1 LTDSRK
7 TGSELRR
14 VQEQLLIMDRAM
26 NATSAAL
33 CIVSMEGRIEYANS
47 AFAAMWGVDDP
58 ESLKGSRLNELPLPP
73 SYLSSLADIKKLTE
87 VRQESWFQIGN
98 KPRFYLEANAVLLD
112 SGNRPEQWAL
122 CSLMD
127 RTEKKTTEEQLM
139 IRLRY
144 EEGLARCS
152 SALLMRGPEALG
164 RALRAVRETIGS
176 DRVFLFENF
185 ADETDGLCAR
195 MTLEACAEAAP
206 SGDEIPQMRHLPYD
220 SGFSRWRKE
229 LADKRMI
236 SGPISG
242 FPERE
247 RRVFTLQGISWI
259 AALPIWIEDDWYGF
273 LGIAEKEE
281 DRSLTDED
289 FRFLSMAVQMIAI
302 YLTRIRIGSQLR
314 ESDRRLELAM
324 RGANDGIWDQP
335 DVNRDEEWWSPR
347 FYELL
352 GYEPGEIRASS
363 QQFVEMLQ
371 PEDRE
376 RVVAVERDHLRG
388 GLVCY
393 DVEHRLRT
401 KDGSYRWFRTRGQG
415 TRDERREVSRL
426 SGTMVDIHD
435 RKMAEEALLISR
447 QQFESLLQNLGEGVA
462 VMDKDKTFVF
472 SNPTAESIFGV
483 PAGGLVGRNLREFL
497 DHQGLAVIEAQ
508 SRLRKRGK
516 QSTYELE
523 IRPPSGS
530 RCQLEITGRPNAS
543 PDARFSGTLAIFRD
557 ITGQKEA
564 EAELERVRDQLAW
577 LNRELEEALLKAKQ
591 KAEEAD
597 AANRAKSDFLAN
609 MSHEIRTPMNGI
621 MGMVGLLLDTKLDS
635 EQVDF
640 VETIQGSADV
650 LLSIINDILDFSKI
664 EAGKLYLEILDFD
677 LRSTLEDMNDLLAI
691 RPQQKGLEYVC
702 LVEPEVPSNLLGDPG
717 RLRQILTN
725 LIGNA
730 AKFTETGEIVVRA
743 QLAGQTPE
751 KVQLRFSVTDTGIG
765 IPQDKLARLFDP
777 FTQADAS
784 TTRRFGGTGLGLS
797 ICARLVELMDGEI
810 GVESTEGRG
819 STFWFTTV
827 FAVRPAEAVRVQLP
841 MVDIR
846 DKRILIVDDNDTN
859 RYVLRKQLLA
869 WGCGC
874 EEASEGQQA
883 LAMLKEAAEAG
894 KPFDIAILDM
904 RMPKMDGETL
914 GRKIKSDG
922 TIGRVKLVMMSSVG
936 LRGDGARVKEIGF
949 SAYLSKPI
957 KQSQLYDCL
966 ATVAGEGEPV
976 EGKKRTLVTRH
987 TLSEQRR
994 GSLRILLAEDN
1005 PTNQKV
1011 ALGLLNK
1018 MGYRADAVADGQEV
1032 LTALALA
1039 PYDLVLMDVQMP
1051 EIDGLEAASRIRASD
1066 PAVLDPKIPI
1076 IAMTAHALAEDREMC
1091 LKAGMDDYVSKP
1103 VDAQKLVEA
1112 IERVVGNAPAAARH
1126 RSQPRLPATPIEI
1139 FDQSVLAE
1147 LFGEDKKMIRSI
1159 LEGFVEDLPPQLADM
1174 AGCLKQDDLGSLT
1187 RLGHTLKGAAVTV
1200 GATQLRDIAAD
1211 IETACSA
1218 QDLDKARILFS
1229 RLQAAWAALSEL
1241 LKGTM

>member
-73 SYLSSLADIKKLTE
+73 SYLSSVADIKKLTE
-87 VRQESWFQIGN
+87 VRHKSWCQIGN
-98 KPRFYLEANAVLLD
+98 KPRFYLEANAILLD
-112 SGNRPEQWAL
+112 SGNRPGRWAL

-127 RTEKKTTEEQLM
+127 RTEIKITEEQLT

-152 SALLMRGPEALG
+152 SALLIRGPEALAN
-164 RALRAVRETIGS
+164 ALRTLRETVGS

-185 ADETDGLCAR
+185 ADETDGLCAQ
-195 MTLEACAEAAP
+195 MTQEARAEAA
-206 SGDEIPQMRHLPYD
+206 SAGDEIPQMRHLPYD
-220 SGFSRWRKE
+220 SGYSRWRKE
-229 LADKRMI
+229 LTAKRMI

-242 FPERE
+242 FPESE
-247 RRVFTLQGISWI
+247 RRMFTLQGISWI
-259 AALPIWIEDDWYGF
+259 AVLPLWIEDGWYGF
-273 LGIAEKEE
+273 LGIADKEE

-289 FRFLSMAVQMIAI
+289 LRFVSTAAQMITT
-302 YLTRIRIGSQLR
+302 YLTRMRISSRLR
-314 ESDRRLELAM
+314 ESEQRLELAM
-324 RGANDGIWDQP
+324 LGANDGIWDRP
-335 DVNRDEEWWSPR
+335 DVNRDDEWWSPR

-352 GYEPGEIRASS
+352 GYEPGEIRASF
-363 QQFVEMLQ
+363 QQFGELLH

-376 RVVAVERDHLRG
+376 RTIAVDLEHRRG
-388 GLVCY
+388 GPAI
-393 DVEHRLRT
+393 DVEYRLRT
-401 KDGSYRWFRTRGQG
+401 KDGSYRWFRSRGQG
-415 TRDERREVSRL
+415 TRDERGEVRRL
-426 SGTMVDIHD
+426 SGTIVDVHD
-435 RKMAEEALLISR
+435 RKMAEEALLSSK
-447 QQFESLLQNLGEGVA
+447 QQFESLVQNLGEGVA
-462 VMDKDKTFVF
+462 VADKDDTFVF

-497 DHQGLAVIEAQ
+497 DHRGLDAVEAQ

-523 IRPPSGS
+523 IRQPSGS
-530 RCQLEITGRPNAS
+530 RRQLEITGRPNAS

-557 ITGQKEA
+557 ITEQKEA

-621 MGMVGLLLDTKLDS
+621 MGMVGLLLDTKLNS
-635 EQVDF
+635 EQLDF
-640 VETIQGSADV
+640 VETIQGSADS

-664 EAGKLYLEILDFD
+664 EAGKLDLEILDFD

-691 RPQQKGLEYVC
+691 SPQKKGLEYVC

-730 AKFTETGEIVVRA
+730 VKFTETGEIVVQA

-751 KVQLRFSVTDTGIG
+751 QVQLRFSVTDTGIG
-765 IPQDKLARLFDP
+765 IPQDKLAELFDP

-797 ICARLVELMDGEI
+797 ICARLVEMMDGEI

-819 STFWFTTV
+819 STFWFTAA

-841 MVDIR
+841 MEDIR
-846 DKRILIVDDNDTN
+846 DKLILIVDDNDTN
-859 RYVLRKQLLA
+859 RCIMRKQLLA

-874 EEASEGQQA
+874 EEAAGGQQA

-904 RMPKMDGETL
+904 RMPGMDGETL

-922 TIGRVKLVMMSSVG
+922 TFGGVKLIMMSSVG
-936 LRGDGARVKEIGF
+936 MRGDGARVKGIGF
-949 SAYLSKPI
+949 SGYLSKPI
-957 KQSQLYDCL
+957 KHSQLYGCL
-966 ATVAGEGEPV
+966 ATVTGEGESV
-976 EGKKRTLVTRH
+976 EGNMRTLVTRH

-1039 PYDLVLMDVQMP
+1039 PYDLVLMDIQMP
-1051 EIDGLEAASRIRASD
+1051 EMDGLEAARRIRASD

-1076 IAMTAHALAEDREMC
+1076 IAMTAHALAKDREMC
-1091 LKAGMDDYVSKP
+1091 LKAGMEDYVSKP
-1103 VDAQKLVEA
+1103 FDSQKLVEA
-1112 IERVVGNAPAAARH
+1112 IERVVGNASGAARH
-1126 RSQPRLPATPIEI
+1126 RSQPRAPATPTEI

-1147 LFGEDKKMIRSI
+1147 LFGEDEQMIRSI
-1159 LEGFVEDLPPQLADM
+1159 LKGFFEEVPPQLADM
-1174 AGCLKQDDLGSLT
+1174 AGCLKRDDPGSLT
-1187 RLGHTLKGAAVTV
+1187 RLGHALKGAAATV

-1218 QDLDKARILFS
+1218 QDLDRGRILFS

-1241 LKGTM
+1241 LKGTL